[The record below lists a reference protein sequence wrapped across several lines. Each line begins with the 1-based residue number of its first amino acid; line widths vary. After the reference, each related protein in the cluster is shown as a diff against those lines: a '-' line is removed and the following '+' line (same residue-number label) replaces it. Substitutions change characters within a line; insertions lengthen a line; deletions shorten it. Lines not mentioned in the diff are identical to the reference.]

1 MSKDINELTK
11 QIQVIVDEFQGEVG
25 IIVREGTKNIFSK
38 NEEKIFQ
45 SASIIKLFILEALL
59 EKIENNS
66 FSYNQRVLL
75 KNEDKV
81 AGFGAL
87 KLLDENINLTI
98 KDLAT
103 LMITL
108 SDNTA
113 TNMLIDL
120 IGIEYIQEFIKRKGY
135 LETRLERKMFDYIA
149 REKGLDNYTS
159 ARDSFRVLKNLS
171 KNYIALDILKNQLC
185 NSKIPL
191 YFFRKI
197 EVAHKTGDLINIEH
211 DVGTLFFKNTSVD
224 LIILA
229 EGQNKDAVLL
239 NNYLGE
245 AIYNFYKEQ

>member
-171 KNYIALDILKNQLC
+171 K
-185 NSKIPL
+185 
-191 YFFRKI
+191 
-197 EVAHKTGDLINIEH
+197 
-211 DVGTLFFKNTSVD
+211 
-224 LIILA
+224 
-229 EGQNKDAVLL
+229 
-239 NNYLGE
+239 
-245 AIYNFYKEQ
+245 

>member
-1 MSKDINELTK
+1 MPREIDDLNK
-11 QIQVIVDEFQGEVG
+11 QIDVIINEFQGEVG
-25 IIVREGTKNIFSK
+25 IIVKENTKNIFSK
-38 NEEKIFQ
+38 NETKVFQ
-45 SASIIKLFILEALL
+45 SASIIKLFILEAMI
-59 EKIENNS
+59 EKIENKTLH
-66 FSYNQRVLL
+66 YNE
-75 KNEDKV
+75 KITIKEDEKV
-81 AGFGAL
+81 PGFGVL
-87 KLLDENINLTI
+87 KLLDKNLSITI

-113 TNMLIDL
+113 TNILIDIL
-120 IGIEYIQEFIKRKGY
+120 GIDFIQEFIRRKGY
-135 LETRLERKMFDYIA
+135 FETKLERKMFDNVA

-171 KNYIALDILKNQLC
+171 ANSIALDMLKNQLC

-197 EVAHKTGDLINIEH
+197 DVAHKTGDLTNIEH

-229 EGQNKDAVLL
+229 QGDNRDAVLL

-245 AIYNFYKEQ
+245 VIYNYYK